1 MKRKREGC
9 GAGAQSARVCMRG
22 RWLRS
27 IYVHICVDPWR
38 REGWRRDGEGGGGS
52 KEMAGEGQDE
62 EMGDGRGGR
71 WLVEG
76 KGRR

>member
-1 MKRKREGC
+1 MCIFVWIHG
-9 GAGAQSARVCMRG
+9 GGRG
-22 RWLRS
+22 GGGT
-27 IYVHICVDPWR
+27 VK
-38 REGWRRDGEGGGGS
+38 GGGGGS

>member
-1 MKRKREGC
+1 MEPWWREGEEV
-9 GAGAQSARVCMRG
+9 A
-22 RWLRS
+22 
-27 IYVHICVDPWR
+27 
-38 REGWRRDGEGGGGS
+38 EGGGS

-62 EMGDGRGGR
+62 EMGDGWGGR